1 MHGSPSGL
9 ASAWPT
15 AAGRSSTN
23 AGVTA
28 SVFEKLR
35 VRTGSVAVRVV
46 SPYGRSTFMTSG
58 SCETDRGSRTPV
70 DPAVLVPG
78 EHDLLDVEA
87 RLVERDLLDERL
99 DVTRLPRLPPLPQAV
114 VAGVVR
120 RHRQPRIAELL
131 HEAGE
136 KRGAQLDVRAGI
148 LEQLVAECQAANA
161 GHRPSGPRH
170 ELHEAAGPGPGQA
183 LRVVPR
189 PLAE

>member
-1 MHGSPSGL
+1 MHGSPSVL

-99 DVTRLPRLPPLPQAV
+99 DVVAAPRVQPLA
-114 VAGVVR
+114 
-120 RHRQPRIAELL
+120 HQPREEAGAEL
-131 HEAGE
+131 
-136 KRGAQLDVRAGI
+136 DVEAGI
-148 LEQLVAECQAANA
+148 LEVAA
-161 GHRPSGPRH
+161 GRHQPGGRGH
-170 ELHEAAGPGPGQA
+170 ELHQSARPRSRGRP
-183 LRVVPR
+183 RVVAR
-189 PLAE
+189 LLAHDRGDQIRIDA

>member
-70 DPAVLVPG
+70 DPAVLAPG
-78 EHDLLDVEA
+78 EHDLLEREA
-87 RLVERDLLDERL
+87 R
-99 DVTRLPRLPPLPQAV
+99 
-114 VAGVVR
+114 VVR
-120 RHRQPRIAELL
+120 RGRAQPSLSV
-131 HEAGE
+131 G
-136 KRGAQLDVRAGI
+136 
-148 LEQLVAECQAANA
+148 C
-161 GHRPSGPRH
+161 
-170 ELHEAAGPGPGQA
+170 
-183 LRVVPR
+183 
-189 PLAE
+189 